1 MLEPGMAEGHFQLG
15 VFYSNQQK
23 IAEAIQQY
31 EMAIKLQP
39 DFANAHYRLGQ
50 VYQRTGRKVEAQKH
64 LETYQRLHSAGRSE
78 DKQAIF
84 TVNEISR

>member
-1 MLEPGMAEGHFQLG
+1 MAEGHFQLG

-50 VYQRTGRKVEAQKH
+50 AYQRTGRKAQAQKH
-64 LETYQRLHSAGRSE
+64 LETYQLLHSAGRPE
-78 DKQAIF
+78 DKQVIF
-84 TVNEISR
+84 TVNEIPR